1 MTLFLIITN
10 KLSFSQEIIKYFK
23 SQNMCNTFNFIFLP
37 IGLDQGN
44 EKEIL
49 KIINDRVNELKKIE
63 TVVVFS
69 DAGLSTKLAKQ
80 INLDNPQIKL
90 FRSKGS
96 LIENGYLTYIM
107 LNTKVPIQIIEQII
121 EEKIDKE

>member
-10 KLSFSQEIIKYFK
+10 KLYFSQEIIKYFK
-23 SQNMCNTFNFIFLP
+23 TQNMCNTYNFSFLP
-37 IGLDQGN
+37 IGLDQGD

-49 KIINDRVNELKKIE
+49 KMINERIIELRKIE
-63 TVVVFS
+63 VVVVFS

-80 INLDNPQIKL
+80 INLDNPNIKL

-107 LNTKVPIQIIEQII
+107 LNTKVPLQIVEEII
-121 EEKIDKE
+121 NEKIDKD

>member
-1 MTLFLIITN
+1 MTLFVIITN
-10 KLSFSQEIIKYFK
+10 KLYFSQEIIKYFK
-23 SQNMCNTFNFIFLP
+23 TQNMCNTFNFVFLP
-37 IGLDQGN
+37 IGLDKDS

-49 KIINDRVNELKKIE
+49 KIINDRVNELKKTE
-63 TVVVFS
+63 VVVVFS

-80 INLDNPQIKL
+80 INLENPEIKL

-107 LNTKVPIQIIEQII
+107 SNTKVPNQIVEQII
-121 EEKIDKE
+121 NENIDKE

>member
-1 MTLFLIITN
+1 MTLFVIITN
-10 KLSFSQEIIKYFK
+10 KLYFSQEIIKYFK
-23 SQNMCNTFNFIFLP
+23 TQNMCNTFNFVFLP
-37 IGLDQGN
+37 IGLDRGS

-49 KIINDRVNELKKIE
+49 KIINDRVNELKKTE
-63 TVVVFS
+63 VVVVFS

-80 INLDNPQIKL
+80 INLENPEIKL

-107 LNTKVPIQIIEQII
+107 SNTKVPNQIVEQII
-121 EEKIDKE
+121 NENIDKE

>member
-10 KLSFSQEIIKYFK
+10 KLCFSQEIIKYFK

-49 KIINDRVNELKKIE
+49 KITNDRVNELKKIE

>member
-1 MTLFLIITN
+1 MTLFVIITN
-10 KLSFSQEIIKYFK
+10 KLYFSHEIIKYFK
-23 SQNMCNTFNFIFLP
+23 TQNMCNTFNFVFLP
-37 IGLDQGN
+37 IGLDQGS

-63 TVVVFS
+63 VVVVFS

-80 INLDNPQIKL
+80 INLENPEIKL

-107 LNTKVPIQIIEQII
+107 SNTKVPTQIVEQII
-121 EEKIDKE
+121 NENIDKE